1 VAAAGVTIP
10 GYLVTAVAE
19 VPYGAHP
26 SSCYPAYAY
35 DRPHLAQY
43 VRAATAGDADLAA
56 YMDRYIIGTP
66 TEDAYRKVIGEERLA
81 AIGSWSS
88 STEAWKELFR

>member
-1 VAAAGVTIP
+1 
-10 GYLVTAVAE
+10 

-43 VRAATAGDADLAA
+43 VRAATAGGAELLA
-56 YMDRYIIGTP
+56 YLDRYVTGTP
-66 TEDAYRKVIGEERLA
+66 TEDAYRKVIGDEQLA
-81 AIGSWSS
+81 AIGGWSE
-88 STEAWKELFR
+88 STEVWKGLFS